1 LAHLQSPVL
10 KVLLAAYVI
19 MSFVAFVLYA
29 LDKRAAERGLRRTPE
44 RTLHLIDLL
53 CGWPGGLTAV
63 YLLRHKSSKI
73 RFKAIL
79 WLIVALHAGLWLY
92 LGRHRS

>member
-1 LAHLQSPVL
+1 ML

-19 MSFVAFVLYA
+19 MSLISFVLYA
-29 LDKRAAERGLRRTPE
+29 LDKRAAERGLRRTAE

-53 CGWPGGLTAV
+53 GGWPGGLAAV

-79 WLIVALHAGLWLY
+79 WLIIAAHAGLWLY
-92 LGRHRS
+92 FGLHRS